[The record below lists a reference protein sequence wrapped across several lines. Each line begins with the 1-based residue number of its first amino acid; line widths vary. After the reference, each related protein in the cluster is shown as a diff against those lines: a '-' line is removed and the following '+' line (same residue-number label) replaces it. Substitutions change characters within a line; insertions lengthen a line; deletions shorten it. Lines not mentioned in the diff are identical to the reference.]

1 MEPYMDTRNNINYTK
16 KRDEIETKFQRLKNM
31 KDKEIENQNE
41 KMFNRLLSILEKEK
55 YSLRKQRNSVGPQ
68 SLNIK
73 NRKDRIKDINVNNN
87 ILSTKLNTCRSF
99 VPN

>member
-1 MEPYMDTRNNINYTK
+1 MDTRNNINYTK

-55 YSLRKQRNSVGPQ
+55 NSLRKQRNSVGP
-68 SLNIK
+68 
-73 NRKDRIKDINVNNN
+73 
-87 ILSTKLNTCRSF
+87 
-99 VPN
+99 